1 MADGADRSEARR
13 ARDAGKGAVAVEAR
27 RTVEGQALIVFLP
40 EGDRALLEGGR
51 ALGDLSDGELAD
63 LRRIATPL
71 TPTEAVFRAPDGRH
85 WLAQATGPAWSP
97 EAAPGT
103 LGTRFTS
110 LEGPYERFDAAG
122 TPLTVP
128 PADPDRRERELLAMW
143 RTGQGRSGG
152 GAGADEP
159 GS

>member
-1 MADGADRSEARR
+1 MADGTDRPEPRR
-13 ARDAGKGAVAVEAR
+13 ARDAGAGFVAVEAR
-27 RTVEGQALIVFLP
+27 RTAAGQALIVFLP
-40 EGDRALLEGGR
+40 GGDRALLEGGR
-51 ALGDLSDGELAD
+51 ALSDLSDGELAD
-63 LRRIATPL
+63 LRRIALPL

-97 EAAPGT
+97 EAAPGI

-128 PADPDRRERELLAMW
+128 PADPDRREHELLALW
-143 RTGQGRSGG
+143 RTGDGRSGG
-152 GAGADEP
+152 GTGEEGPEP
-159 GS
+159 